1 MMKKILK
8 YMLPAVLALLACAA
22 CEDHRSDYLE
32 DFQTMVYFR
41 NGGEQSLTL
50 YRTGE
55 EGVYKIP
62 VCKSGRNLQGEAT
75 AEIIPFDESAM
86 AIYNVQKETD
96 YKLVPASLFT
106 FVDES
111 GAALADQAKVKL
123 SFGPDD
129 AYKVVTIR
137 MNTVEISNL
146 KESDPEHEFV
156 LGFQLFAE
164 GNVSDEINLIV
175 LRPDIDIPSLSLV
188 SPGVEVHKY
197 TSASQMSETYHN
209 TISLNMEEN
218 RWDFDCTLTVLDEDW
233 LKAYNAD
240 NNTSFE
246 MLPASTFNIPSKKVS
261 FAAGQTEVGF
271 DVVINREGM
280 DMLKEYALPIK
291 LSACSKKEFSIDE
304 KRNVYILNVRLDPDQ
319 ITITSDM
326 ISVSADQGNDG
337 TGAPALIDDDILT
350 YWHSPW
356 GFFVE
361 NPDPTYGVYID
372 IALKSPLKAIVF
384 DYCTRSQNKNGVP
397 THVVIGVG
405 DDGKNWTV
413 LGEAAT
419 DEMASATTGQWITLP
434 VMKHTATFRYIRF
447 GIAESVAGDLRQ
459 TYTSGSQPWTALS
472 ELHLF
477 GTDN

>member
-1 MMKKILK
+1 MKKLLK
-8 YMLPAVLALLACAA
+8 YMLPAVLALLAVAA

-55 EGVYKIP
+55 EGVYSIP

-75 AEIIPFDESAM
+75 AEIIPFDEAAM
-86 AIYNVQKETD
+86 AIYNVQKEAD
-96 YKLVPASLFT
+96 YRLIPASLFK
-106 FVDES
+106 FVDEGGS
-111 GAALADQAKVKL
+111 PLSDQSKVKL
-123 SFGPDD
+123 NFGPDD
-129 AYKVVTIR
+129 AYKVVSIR
-137 MNTVEISNL
+137 MNTVEISQL
-146 KESDPEHEFV
+146 KDSDPEHEYV
-156 LGFQLFAE
+156 LAFQLFAE

-175 LRPDIDIPSLSLV
+175 LRPDIDIPTLALV

-209 TISLNMEEN
+209 TVSLNMEEN
-218 RWDFDCTLTVLDEDW
+218 RWDFDCTLKVMDAEW

-240 NNTSFE
+240 NNTSYE
-246 MLPASTFNIPSKKVS
+246 LLPASTWKLPSNKVN
-261 FAAGQTEVGF
+261 FAKGQTEAGF
-271 DVVINREGM
+271 DVTINRDGM
-280 DMLKEYALPIK
+280 DMLKEYALPIT
-291 LSACSKKEFSIDE
+291 LSACSKPEFSIDAS
-304 KRNVYILNVRLDPDQ
+304 RSVYLLSVRLDPDQ
-319 ITITSDM
+319 ITITPEM

-337 TGAPALIDDDILT
+337 TGAPALVDDDLLT

-356 GFFVE
+356 GFYVD
-361 NPDPTYGVYID
+361 NADSVYGVYVD

-397 THVVIGVG
+397 THVVIGVSN
-405 DDGKNWTV
+405 DGKSWTV

-419 DEMASATTGQWITLP
+419 DEMASAGTGQWITLP
-434 VMKHTATFRYIRF
+434 VMKHSATFTYVRF
-447 GIAESVAGDLRQ
+447 GIAESVAGDLRKV
-459 TYTSGSQPWTALS
+459 YSSGSQPYTSLS